1 MVRRLPPLNQ
11 LRAFEAAARH
21 LSFEDAADEL
31 HVTHAA
37 VSHQIKALEEF
48 FGCKLFHRLT
58 REVRLTEEA
67 NSYATELTG
76 AFDRIAEATS
86 DFVPLGM
93 GGTLRVSVAP
103 FYGNRWL
110 LPRLHRF
117 NERFPDLSVKPILEF
132 GLVEFGDNAV
142 DAAIRYGLGNWPGL
156 DQIALHDDEIAPVC
170 APQLVA
176 GKKLPLAAGAISAMP
191 LAATSGQVHHW
202 VDWFAAAG
210 LPDQTVTPAVEY
222 GDRALTLDFA
232 IAGNGVALAD
242 IRFAQT
248 DILAGHLVQLHALRL
263 SARRAC
269 IWSTSNRRAPT
280 RASRP
285 SATGYWRRWQRGS

>member
-1 MVRRLPPLNQ
+1 MARRLPQLNQ

-21 LSFEDAADEL
+21 LSFKDAADEL

-48 FGCKLFHRLT
+48 LGRKLFHRLT
-58 REVRLTEEA
+58 RKVRLTEEA
-67 NSYATELTG
+67 NLYAAELTG

-86 DFVPLGM
+86 GFVPVGM
-93 GGTLRVSVAP
+93 KGTLRLSVAP

-117 NERFPDLSVKPILEF
+117 HERFPDLRVQPMLEI
-132 GLVEFGDNAV
+132 GLVEFGDNQV

-156 DQIALHDDEIAPVC
+156 DQIALHDDKIAPVC

-176 GKKLPLAAGAISAMP
+176 RKKLPLAAGAISEMP
-191 LAATSGQVHHW
+191 LAATSGQVHDW
-202 VDWFAAAG
+202 VNWFGAAG
-210 LPDQTVTPAVEY
+210 LRCQTVTPAVEY

-248 DILAGHLVQLHALRL
+248 DILAGHLVQIHPLT
-263 SARRAC
+263 
-269 IWSTSNRRAPT
+269 IK
-280 RASRP
+280 RP
-285 SATGYWRRWQRGS
+285 QGMYLVYLKSPHPDPRVLAFGDWILEEVAAG

>member
-1 MVRRLPPLNQ
+1 MARRLPPLNQ

-21 LSFEDAADEL
+21 LSFKDAADEL
-31 HVTHAA
+31 NVTHAA

-48 FGCKLFHRLT
+48 LGCKLFHRLT
-58 REVRLTEEA
+58 REVRLTEKA
-67 NSYATELTG
+67 NSYAAELTG
-76 AFDRIAEATS
+76 AFDRIAEAAS
-86 DFVPLGM
+86 GFFVPVGM
-93 GGTLRVSVAP
+93 EGTMRVSVAP

-117 NERFPDLSVKPILEF
+117 HERFPDLRVQPMLEF

-176 GKKLPLAAGAISAMP
+176 RQKLPLTAGAISAMP
-191 LAATSGQVHHW
+191 LAATSGQVHDW
-202 VDWFAAAG
+202 VNWFGAAG

-222 GDRALTLDFA
+222 GNRALTLDFA

-248 DILAGHLVQLHALRL
+248 DMVAGHLVQIHPLT
-263 SARRAC
+263 
-269 IWSTSNRRAPT
+269 IK
-280 RASRP
+280 RP
-285 SATGYWRRWQRGS
+285 QGMYLVYPKSPRPDPRIQAFGDWILEEVAAG